1 MKSDAFATTSG
12 DVAIKCVYR
21 SIYLSANKPFCV
33 RRIPFQNLI
42 PLFIPS
48 QLALVLPKRLNDL
61 YLRVHIDQVLRW
73 LARQMQGSVER
84 AGSPAKDFQLNRR
97 FFLNS

>member
-1 MKSDAFATTSG
+1 MGNSIPELDPTFYPKS
-12 DVAIKCVYR
+12 
-21 SIYLSANKPFCV
+21 V
-33 RRIPFQNLI
+33 R
-42 PLFIPS
+42 
-48 QLALVLPKRLNDL
+48 ALVLPKRLNDL

-73 LARQMQGSVER
+73 LARQMRGSVER